1 MNGYGEY
8 RSATGDLIK
17 GYFQNDNLVKVE
29 KDANQWEI
37 LINRSCLKSK

>member
-17 GYFQNDNLVKVE
+17 GYFQNDNLIKVE
-29 KDANQWEI
+29 N
-37 LINRSCLKSK
+37 N

>member
-29 KDANQWEI
+29 KDENQWKTLNEYS
-37 LINRSCLKSK
+37 INK